1 MIMANSLN
9 EQPQLALKP
18 LNTELVLELWSRTY
32 NTNGKPDWSHI
43 FPYYHENIV
52 FQDPIQIVTGKV
64 DFLAMCKRLTDRCKE
79 LRMDISSIAASKD
92 EFFLEW
98 TMTMIFGKTP
108 STPIFGCTRL
118 TIGPDGRIIRQR
130 DYYDLWG
137 DIFKKVPVMHTLYPK
152 FMRKLFG

>member
-1 MIMANSLN
+1 MDTSQK
-9 EQPQLALKP
+9 EQPQFSLER
-18 LNTELVLELWSRTY
+18 LNTDLILELWSRTY
-32 NTNGKPDWSHI
+32 NTSGKQDWSHI
-43 FPYYHENIV
+43 FPYYHEDIV
-52 FQDPIQIVTGKV
+52 FQDPIQVVSGKD

-79 LRMDISSIAASKD
+79 LRMDISSIAASKN

-118 TIGPDGRIIRQR
+118 TIGTDGRIIRQR
-130 DYYDLWG
+130 DYCDLWG
-137 DIFKKVPVMHTLYPK
+137 DIFKKVPVMHKIYPK